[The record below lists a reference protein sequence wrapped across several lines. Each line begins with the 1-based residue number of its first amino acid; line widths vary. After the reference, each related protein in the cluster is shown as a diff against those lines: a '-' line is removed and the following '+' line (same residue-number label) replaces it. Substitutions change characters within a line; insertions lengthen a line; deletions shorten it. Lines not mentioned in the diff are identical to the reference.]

1 MVLGGVTCAV
11 MRTMPLYARFG
22 ATATKLAEAE
32 RQWGAV
38 TPNSLLARK
47 YSVFEC
53 VGNSCP
59 TLWIHSKFRAEAVSV
74 KPEFGE
80 VPCIFPGYEGITVRD
95 EFALDSPLRH

>member
-11 MRTMPLYARFG
+11 IRTMPLYARFG

-32 RQWGAV
+32 RQCGAG
-38 TPNSLLARK
+38 TPSSLLARK
-47 YSVFEC
+47 YSVFAC

-59 TLWIHSKFRAEAVSV
+59 TLWIHSEFRAETGSV

-80 VPCIFPGYEGITVRD
+80 VPCILP
-95 EFALDSPLRH
+95 A